1 MARLLS
7 DPAVQAE
14 LEALGTADVV
24 VGLPTVG
31 PTPSAE
37 TVGRA
42 ALEGPLGSMGTVVVV
57 HVDPTGSSEALDTL
71 TRAGAPCPVVHL
83 EGSGLR
89 RAPAA
94 PERDDASDAIRTVF
108 AVGRHLRA
116 RGVVLLNALV
126 DPGAPDRAAAL
137 AEPVLKDSHDL
148 VLPMYTRTR
157 YEGTLTHALVVP
169 LARALWGR
177 RLAHPM
183 AEEFACSGLAAA
195 AFLDTDAWDTEIVR
209 QGTEFWLPVMA
220 IQAGLVVS
228 QVPAG
233 QRRVA
238 VEGRPSPLGATV
250 GRVAGALFALAEQTE
265 AHWLEVRG
273 SEAVAASGPEPA
285 PREGG
290 GTVDPAR
297 LLAGFRQGV
306 RDLLEIWVRILAPE
320 TLADVLALGE
330 ADPDDFRFSDR
341 LWTHVV
347 YDFLLAWRFRV
358 AHRGHV
364 AQSLA
369 PLYLGRTASL
379 VLETRGK
386 PAAAVTAVGERL
398 ARGFEDEKAYL
409 VDRWR

>member
-14 LEALGTADVV
+14 MEALGTADLVL
-24 VGLPTVG
+24 GLPTVG
-31 PTPSAE
+31 RVPSAE
-37 TVGRA
+37 AVGRV
-42 ALEGPLGSMGTVVVV
+42 ALEGRLGSMATVVV
-57 HVDPTGSSEALDTL
+57 HVDPTGSGEVVEAL
-71 TRAGAPCPVVHL
+71 TRAVAPCPLVHL
-83 EGSGLR
+83 EGSGLG
-89 RAPAA
+89 RAPTE
-94 PERDDASDAIRTVF
+94 PEHHADGVRTVL
-108 AVGRHLRA
+108 AAGRQLRA
-116 RGVVLLNALV
+116 RGIVLLTTLM
-126 DPGAPDRAAAL
+126 DPAAPGRAAAL
-137 AEPVLKDSHDL
+137 VEPVLKDGHGL

-169 LARALWGR
+169 LVRALWGR

-183 AEEFACSGLAAA
+183 AEEFACSGEAAA
-195 AFLDTDAWDTEIVR
+195 AFLEAEAWETGLAR
-209 QGTEFWLPVMA
+209 QGLEFWLPVAA
-220 IQAGLVVS
+220 IQAGVVVS
-228 QVPAG
+228 QAGVG
-233 QRRVA
+233 QRPA
-238 VEGRPSPLGATV
+238 TDGPPAPLGATV

-265 AHWLEVRG
+265 SHWLEVRG
-273 SEAVAASGPEPA
+273 SESVPASGPEPP

-290 GTVDPAR
+290 GPVDPGR

-306 RDLLEIWVRILAPE
+306 RDLLEIWVRILAPD
-320 TLADVLALGE
+320 TLVDVLAL
-330 ADPDDFRFSDR
+330 ADLDEIQFSDR
-341 LWTHVV
+341 LWARVV

-379 VLETRGK
+379 MLETRGK
-386 PAAAVTAVGERL
+386 PATAVAAVGERL

>member
-14 LEALGTADVV
+14 LEGLGTADVV

-31 PTPSAE
+31 PTSSAE

-42 ALEGPLGSMGTVVVV
+42 ALEGALGSMSTVVV
-57 HVDPTGSSEALDTL
+57 HVDPTGSGQAIEAL
-71 TRAGAPCPVVHL
+71 TRAVAPCPLVHL

-89 RAPAA
+89 QTPAA
-94 PERDDASDAIRTVF
+94 PERDDASDAVRTVL
-108 AVGRHLRA
+108 AVGRQLRA
-116 RGVVLLNALV
+116 RSIVLLNALV
-126 DPGAPDRAAAL
+126 DPGTPGRAATL
-137 AEPVLKDSHDL
+137 AEPVLKDGHGL

-169 LARALWGR
+169 LACALWGR

-183 AEEFACSGLAAA
+183 AEEFACSGEAATA
-195 AFLDTDAWDTEIVR
+195 LLDASAWETEVARLGI
-209 QGTEFWLPVMA
+209 EFWLPVAA

-228 QVPAG
+228 QVPVG

-238 VEGRPSPLGATV
+238 PESRPSPLGATV

-265 AHWLEVRG
+265 GQWLEIRG
-273 SEAVAASGPEPA
+273 SEVVPASGPEP
-285 PREGG
+285 PPHEGG
-290 GTVDPAR
+290 GPVDPGR
-297 LLAGFRQGV
+297 LVAGFRQGV
-306 RDLLEIWVRILAPE
+306 RDLLDIWVRILAPE
-320 TLADVLALGE
+320 TLSDVLALGE
-330 ADPDDFRFSDR
+330 ADPDEFRFSDR
-341 LWTHVV
+341 LWSHVV

-358 AHRGHV
+358 VHRGHV

-386 PAAAVTAVGERL
+386 PAMTITAVGERL
-398 ARGFEDEKAYL
+398 ARKFEEEKAYL

>member
-14 LEALGTADVV
+14 IEALGTADLVL
-24 VGLPTVG
+24 GLPTIG
-31 PTPSAE
+31 RAPSAE
-37 TVGRA
+37 AIGRTV
-42 ALEGPLGSMGTVVVV
+42 LEGQLGSMATVVV
-57 HVDPTGSSEALDTL
+57 HVDPTGSSEVVEAL
-71 TRAGAPCPVVHL
+71 TRAVAPCPLVHL
-83 EGSGLR
+83 EGSGLGR
-89 RAPAA
+89 TPTA
-94 PERDDASDAIRTVF
+94 PEDDSDAVRTVL
-108 AVGRHLRA
+108 AAGRQLRA
-116 RGVVLLNALV
+116 RGIVLLTPVV
-126 DPGAPDRAAAL
+126 DPAMPGRAVAL
-137 AEPVLKDSHDL
+137 AEPVLKDGHGL

-169 LARALWGR
+169 LVRALWGR

-183 AEEFACSGLAAA
+183 AEEFACSGDAAA
-195 AFLDTDAWDTEIVR
+195 AFLDAEGWETDLAR
-209 QGTEFWLPVMA
+209 QGLEFWLPVAAM
-220 IQAGLVVS
+220 QAGLVVS
-228 QVPAG
+228 QAPVG
-233 QRRVA
+233 QRIVA
-238 VEGRPSPLGATV
+238 ANRPPSPLGPTV

-265 AHWLEVRG
+265 SHWLEVRG
-273 SEAVAASGPEPA
+273 SESVPTNGPEPP

-290 GTVDPAR
+290 GPVDAGR

-306 RDLLEIWVRILAPE
+306 RDLLEIWVRILAPD
-320 TLADVLALGE
+320 TLFDVLAL
-330 ADPDDFRFSDR
+330 ADLDEFKFSDR
-341 LWTHVV
+341 LWARVV

-386 PAAAVTAVGERL
+386 PATAVAAVGERL

>member
-1 MARLLS
+1 MSRLLS

-14 LEALGTADVV
+14 IEALGTADVV

-37 TVGRA
+37 AVGRA
-42 ALEGPLGSMGTVVVV
+42 ALEGPLGSMTTVVV
-57 HVDPTGSSEALDTL
+57 HVDPTSSGEVVEALS
-71 TRAGAPCPVVHL
+71 RAVAPCPLVHL

-89 RAPAA
+89 QIPAA
-94 PERDDASDAIRTVF
+94 AARDDGSDPVRTVF
-108 AVGRHLRA
+108 AAGRQLRA
-116 RGVVLLNALV
+116 RGIVLLTPVA
-126 DPGAPDRAAAL
+126 DPATAGRAAAL
-137 AEPVLKDSHDL
+137 AEPVLKDSHGL

-157 YEGTLTHALVVP
+157 YEGALTHALVVP
-169 LARALWGR
+169 LVRALWGR

-183 AEEFACSGLAAA
+183 AEEFACSGEAAA
-195 AFLDTDAWDTEIVR
+195 AFLDTDAWETDLAR
-209 QGTEFWLPVMA
+209 QGIEFWLPVAA

-228 QVPAG
+228 QAPVG

-238 VEGRPSPLGATV
+238 AESRPSPLGATV
-250 GRVAGALFALAEQTE
+250 GRVAGALFTLAERTE
-265 AHWLEVRG
+265 GHWLEIRG
-273 SEAVAASGPEPA
+273 SEAGPASGPEPP

-290 GTVDPAR
+290 APVDPLR

-330 ADPDDFRFSDR
+330 AEPDEFRFSDR

-386 PAAAVTAVGERL
+386 PATAVAAVGERL
-398 ARGFEDEKAYL
+398 AHGFEDEKPYL

>member
-14 LEALGTADVV
+14 MEALGTADLVL
-24 VGLPTVG
+24 GLPTVG
-31 PTPSAE
+31 RVPSAE
-37 TVGRA
+37 AVGRV
-42 ALEGPLGSMGTVVVV
+42 ALEGRLGSMATVVV
-57 HVDPTGSSEALDTL
+57 HVDPTGSGEVVEAL
-71 TRAGAPCPVVHL
+71 TRAVAPCPLVHL
-83 EGSGLR
+83 EGSGLG
-89 RAPAA
+89 RAPTE
-94 PERDDASDAIRTVF
+94 PEHHADGVRTVL
-108 AVGRHLRA
+108 AAGRQLRA
-116 RGVVLLNALV
+116 RGIVLLTALM
-126 DPGAPDRAAAL
+126 DPAAPGRAAAL
-137 AEPVLKDSHDL
+137 VEPVLKDGHGL

-169 LARALWGR
+169 LVRALWGR

-183 AEEFACSGLAAA
+183 AEEFACSGEAAA
-195 AFLDTDAWDTEIVR
+195 AFLEAEAWETGLAR
-209 QGTEFWLPVMA
+209 QGLEFWLPVAA
-220 IQAGLVVS
+220 IQAGVVVS
-228 QVPAG
+228 QAGVG
-233 QRRVA
+233 QRPA
-238 VEGRPSPLGATV
+238 TDGPSAPLGATV

-265 AHWLEVRG
+265 SHWLEVRG
-273 SEAVAASGPEPA
+273 SESVPASGPEPP

-290 GTVDPAR
+290 GPVDPGR

-306 RDLLEIWVRILAPE
+306 RDLLEIWVRILAPD
-320 TLADVLALGE
+320 TLVDVLAL
-330 ADPDDFRFSDR
+330 ADLDEIQFSDR
-341 LWTHVV
+341 LWARVV

-379 VLETRGK
+379 MLETRGK
-386 PAAAVTAVGERL
+386 PATAVAAVGERL

>member
-14 LEALGTADVV
+14 MGALGTADLVL
-24 VGLPTVG
+24 GLPTVG
-31 PTPSAE
+31 PTPSAAA
-37 TVGRA
+37 VGRA
-42 ALEGPLGSMGTVVVV
+42 ALEGPLGSMATVVV
-57 HVDPTGSSEALDTL
+57 HVDLTGSGEVVEALA
-71 TRAGAPCPVVHL
+71 RAVAPCPLVHL
-83 EGSGLR
+83 EGSGLAR
-89 RAPAA
+89 TPAA
-94 PERDDASDAIRTVF
+94 PGQDDDAVRTIL
-108 AVGRHLRA
+108 AAGRQLRA
-116 RGVVLLNALV
+116 RGIVLLTPQV
-126 DPGAPDRAAAL
+126 DPVTPGRAAAL
-137 AEPVLKDSHDL
+137 AEPVLKDGHGL

-169 LARALWGR
+169 LVRALWGR

-183 AEEFACSGLAAA
+183 AEEFACSGEAAA
-195 AFLDTDAWDTEIVR
+195 AFLDADAWETDLTR
-209 QGTEFWLPVMA
+209 AGLEFWLPVAA

-228 QVPAG
+228 QAPVG

-238 VEGRPSPLGATV
+238 AESRPSPLGATV

-265 AHWLEVRG
+265 GHWLEVRG
-273 SEAVAASGPEPA
+273 SDAVPASGPEPP

-290 GTVDPAR
+290 GPVDPVR

-330 ADPDDFRFSDR
+330 ADPDEFRFSDR
-341 LWTHVV
+341 LWARVV

-386 PAAAVTAVGERL
+386 SATAVAGVGERL
-398 ARGFEDEKAYL
+398 ARGFEEEKAYL
-409 VDRWR
+409 VDRWQ

>member
-14 LEALGTADVV
+14 MGALGTADLVL
-24 VGLPTVG
+24 GLPTVG

-37 TVGRA
+37 AVGRA
-42 ALEGPLGSMGTVVVV
+42 ALEGPLGSMATVVV
-57 HVDPTGSSEALDTL
+57 HVDPTGSGEVVEAL
-71 TRAGAPCPVVHL
+71 TRAVAPCPLVHL
-83 EGSGLR
+83 EGSGLGR
-89 RAPAA
+89 TPAA
-94 PERDDASDAIRTVF
+94 PGHNDGDAVR
-108 AVGRHLRA
+108 AVLAAGRQLRA
-116 RGVVLLNALV
+116 RGIVLLAPLV
-126 DPGAPDRAAAL
+126 DPVTPGRAATL
-137 AEPVLKDSHDL
+137 AEPVLKDGHGL

-169 LARALWGR
+169 LVRALWGR

-183 AEEFACSGLAAA
+183 AEEFACSGEAAA
-195 AFLDTDAWDTEIVR
+195 AFLEADAWETDLGR
-209 QGTEFWLPVMA
+209 QGLEFWLPVAA
-220 IQAGLVVS
+220 IQAGLVVG
-228 QVPAG
+228 QAPVG

-238 VEGRPSPLGATV
+238 AESRPSPLGATV

-265 AHWLEVRG
+265 GHWLEVRG
-273 SEAVAASGPEPA
+273 SEAVPASGPEPP

-290 GTVDPAR
+290 GPVDPVR

-330 ADPDDFRFSDR
+330 ADPDELQFSDR
-341 LWTHVV
+341 LWARVV

-358 AHRGHV
+358 AHRGHI

-386 PAAAVTAVGERL
+386 PATAVAAVGERL

>member
-14 LEALGTADVV
+14 MEALGTADLVL
-24 VGLPTVG
+24 GLPTVG

-37 TVGRA
+37 AVGRA
-42 ALEGPLGSMGTVVVV
+42 ALEGPLGSMATVVV
-57 HVDPTGSSEALDTL
+57 HVDLTGSGEVVEAL
-71 TRAGAPCPVVHL
+71 TRAVAPCPLVHL
-83 EGSGLR
+83 EGSGLAR
-89 RAPAA
+89 TPAA
-94 PERDDASDAIRTVF
+94 PGQDDDAVRTVL
-108 AVGRHLRA
+108 AVGRQLRA
-116 RGVVLLNALV
+116 RGIVVLTPLV
-126 DPGAPDRAAAL
+126 DPVTPGRAAAL
-137 AEPVLKDSHDL
+137 AEPVLKDGHGL

-183 AEEFACSGLAAA
+183 AEEFACSGEAAA
-195 AFLDTDAWDTEIVR
+195 AFLEADAWETDLAR
-209 QGTEFWLPVMA
+209 QGLEFWLPVAA

-228 QVPAG
+228 QAPVG
-233 QRRVA
+233 QRWVA
-238 VEGRPSPLGATV
+238 AESRPSPLGTTV
-250 GRVAGALFALAEQTE
+250 GRVAGALFLLAEQTE
-265 AHWLEVRG
+265 GHWLEVRG
-273 SEAVAASGPEPA
+273 SAAVPASGPEPP

-290 GTVDPAR
+290 GPVDPVR

-320 TLADVLALGE
+320 TLADVLALGQ
-330 ADPDDFRFSDR
+330 ADPDEFRFSDR
-341 LWTHVV
+341 LWAHVV

-386 PAAAVTAVGERL
+386 PATAVAAVGERL

>member
-195 AFLDTDAWDTEIVR
+195 AFLDIDAWDTEIVR

>member
-14 LEALGTADVV
+14 MAALGTADVV

-42 ALEGPLGSMGTVVVV
+42 ALEGPLGSTGTVVV
-57 HVDPTGSSEALDTL
+57 HVDPTNSGEVIEAL
-71 TRAGAPCPVVHL
+71 TRAVAPCPLVHL

-94 PERDDASDAIRTVF
+94 PERDDASDAVRTVL
-108 AVGRHLRA
+108 AVGRQLRA
-116 RGVVLLNALV
+116 RGIVFLNALV
-126 DPGAPDRAAAL
+126 DPGAPGRAAAL
-137 AEPVLKDSHDL
+137 AEPVLKDSHGL
-148 VLPMYTRTR
+148 VLPMYARTR

-177 RLAHPM
+177 RLVHPM
-183 AEEFACSGLAAA
+183 AEEFACSGEAAA
-195 AFLDTDAWDTEIVR
+195 AFLDTDAWDKDLAR
-209 QGTEFWLPVMA
+209 QGIEFWLPVAA
-220 IQAGLVVS
+220 IQSGLVVS
-228 QVPAG
+228 QVPVG

-238 VEGRPSPLGATV
+238 AESRPSPLGATV

-273 SEAVAASGPEPA
+273 SETVPASGPEPA

-290 GTVDPAR
+290 GAVDPAR

-330 ADPDDFRFSDR
+330 ADPDEFRFSDR

-358 AHRGHV
+358 AHPGHV

-386 PAAAVTAVGERL
+386 PAAAITAVSERL

>member
-14 LEALGTADVV
+14 MEALGTADIV

-42 ALEGPLGSMGTVVVV
+42 ALEGPLGSTGTVVV
-57 HVDPTGSSEALDTL
+57 HVDPTGSGEVIEAL
-71 TRAGAPCPVVHL
+71 TRAVAPCPLVHL

-89 RAPAA
+89 RAPAP
-94 PERDDASDAIRTVF
+94 PERDDASDAVRTVLT
-108 AVGRHLRA
+108 VGRQLRA
-116 RGVVLLNALV
+116 RGIVFLNALV
-126 DPGAPDRAAAL
+126 DPGAPGRAAAL
-137 AEPVLKDSHDL
+137 AEPVLKDSHGL

-157 YEGTLTHALVVP
+157 YEGTLTHSLVVP

-183 AEEFACSGLAAA
+183 AEEFACSGEAAG
-195 AFLDTDAWDTEIVR
+195 AFLDTEVWDTDLAR
-209 QGTEFWLPVMA
+209 QGIEFWLPVAA
-220 IQAGLVVS
+220 IQSGLVVS
-228 QVPAG
+228 QVPVG

-238 VEGRPSPLGATV
+238 AESRPSPLGATV

-265 AHWLEVRG
+265 GQWPEIRG
-273 SEAVAASGPEPA
+273 SETVPASGPEPA

-290 GTVDPAR
+290 GPVDPGR

-330 ADPDDFRFSDR
+330 ADPDEFRFSDR

-386 PAAAVTAVGERL
+386 PAASITAVGERL

>member
-14 LEALGTADVV
+14 MEALGTADLVL
-24 VGLPTVG
+24 GLPTVG
-31 PTPSAE
+31 RVPSAE
-37 TVGRA
+37 AVGRV
-42 ALEGPLGSMGTVVVV
+42 ALEGRLGSMATVVV
-57 HVDPTGSSEALDTL
+57 HVDPTGSGEVVEAL
-71 TRAGAPCPVVHL
+71 TRAVAPCPLVHL
-83 EGSGLR
+83 EGSGLG
-89 RAPAA
+89 RAPTE
-94 PERDDASDAIRTVF
+94 PEHHADGVRTVL
-108 AVGRHLRA
+108 AAGRQLRA
-116 RGVVLLNALV
+116 RGIVLLTALT
-126 DPGAPDRAAAL
+126 DPAAPGRAAAL
-137 AEPVLKDSHDL
+137 VEPVLKDGHGL

-169 LARALWGR
+169 LVRALWGR

-183 AEEFACSGLAAA
+183 AEEFACSGEAAA
-195 AFLDTDAWDTEIVR
+195 AFLEAEAWETGLAR
-209 QGTEFWLPVMA
+209 QGLEFWLPVAA
-220 IQAGLVVS
+220 IQASVGVS
-228 QVPAG
+228 QAAVG
-233 QRRVA
+233 QRPA
-238 VEGRPSPLGATV
+238 TDGPPAPLGATV

-265 AHWLEVRG
+265 SHWLEVRG
-273 SEAVAASGPEPA
+273 SESVPASGPEPP

-290 GTVDPAR
+290 GPVDPGR

-306 RDLLEIWVRILAPE
+306 RDLLEIWVRILAPD
-320 TLADVLALGE
+320 TLVDVLAL
-330 ADPDDFRFSDR
+330 ADLDEFQFSDR
-341 LWTHVV
+341 LWARVV

-386 PAAAVTAVGERL
+386 PATAVAAVGERL

>member
-14 LEALGTADVV
+14 MEALGTADFVL
-24 VGLPTVG
+24 GLPTIG
-31 PTPSAE
+31 RTPSAE
-37 TVGRA
+37 AVGRA
-42 ALEGPLGSMGTVVVV
+42 ALEGRLGSMATVVV
-57 HVDPTGSSEALDTL
+57 HVDLTGSSEVVEAL
-71 TRAGAPCPVVHL
+71 TRAVAPCPLVHL
-83 EGSGLR
+83 EGSGLGR
-89 RAPAA
+89 TPASPA
-94 PERDDASDAIRTVF
+94 HDDDAVRTIL
-108 AVGRHLRA
+108 AAGRQLRA
-116 RGVVLLNALV
+116 RGIVLLTPLV
-126 DPGAPDRAAAL
+126 DPATPGRAAAL
-137 AEPVLKDSHDL
+137 AEPVLKDGHGL

-169 LARALWGR
+169 LVRALWGR
-177 RLAHPM
+177 QLARPM
-183 AEEFACSGLAAA
+183 AEEFACSGEAAA
-195 AFLDTDAWDTEIVR
+195 TFLEADAWETDLTR
-209 QGTEFWLPVMA
+209 QGLEFWLPVAA

-228 QVPAG
+228 QAPVGQRLVPA
-233 QRRVA
+233 
-238 VEGRPSPLGATV
+238 ESRPSPLGTTV
-250 GRVAGALFALAEQTE
+250 GRVAGALFLLAEQTE
-265 AHWLEVRG
+265 GQWMEIRG
-273 SEAVAASGPEPA
+273 SDAVPASGPEPP

-290 GTVDPAR
+290 GPVDPGR

-330 ADPDDFRFSDR
+330 ADPEEFRFSDR
-341 LWTHVV
+341 LWARVV

-386 PAAAVTAVGERL
+386 PPTAVAAVGERL
-398 ARGFEDEKAYL
+398 ARRFEDEKAYL

>member
-14 LEALGTADVV
+14 MEALGTADFVL
-24 VGLPTVG
+24 GLPTVG
-31 PTPSAE
+31 PCPSAE
-37 TVGRA
+37 AVGRA
-42 ALEGPLGSMGTVVVV
+42 ALEGTLGSMATVVV
-57 HVDPTGSSEALDTL
+57 HVDPTGSGEVVEAL
-71 TRAGAPCPVVHL
+71 TRAVAPCPLVHL
-83 EGSGLR
+83 EGSGLAR
-89 RAPAA
+89 TPAA
-94 PERDDASDAIRTVF
+94 PEHDDGNDAVRTVL
-108 AVGRHLRA
+108 AAGRQLRA
-116 RGVVLLNALV
+116 RGIVLLTPLV
-126 DPGAPDRAAAL
+126 DPVTPGRAAAL
-137 AEPVLKDSHDL
+137 AEPVLKDGHGL

-169 LARALWGR
+169 LVRALWGR

-183 AEEFACSGLAAA
+183 AEEFACSGEAAA
-195 AFLDTDAWDTEIVR
+195 VFLEADAWETSLAR
-209 QGTEFWLPVMA
+209 QGLEFWLPVAA
-220 IQAGLVVS
+220 IQADLVVS
-228 QVPAG
+228 QVPVG

-238 VEGRPSPLGATV
+238 AESRPSPLGATV
-250 GRVAGALFALAEQTE
+250 GRVAGTLFTLAEQTE
-265 AHWLEVRG
+265 GHWLEIRG
-273 SEAVAASGPEPA
+273 SDAVLASGPEPP

-290 GTVDPAR
+290 GPVDPVR

-330 ADPDDFRFSDR
+330 TDPDEFRFSDR
-341 LWTHVV
+341 LWARVV

-364 AQSLA
+364 VQSLA

-386 PAAAVTAVGERL
+386 PATAVAAVGERL
-398 ARGFEDEKAYL
+398 ARRFEDEKAYL

>member
-1 MARLLS
+1 MARLLT
-7 DPAVQAE
+7 DPTVQAE

-37 TVGRA
+37 AVGRA
-42 ALEGPLGSMGTVVVV
+42 ALEGSLGSMATVVV
-57 HVDPTGSSEALDTL
+57 HVDPTGSGEVVEAL
-71 TRAGAPCPVVHL
+71 TRAVAPSTLVHL
-83 EGSGLR
+83 EGSGLGR
-89 RAPAA
+89 SPAM
-94 PERDDASDAIRTVF
+94 PEGDGGSDA
-108 AVGRHLRA
+108 LRA
-116 RGVVLLNALV
+116 VLATGQRLHARGIVLLTPSM
-126 DPGAPDRAAAL
+126 DPVTPGRAAAL
-137 AEPVLKDSHDL
+137 AEPVLKESHGL

-157 YEGTLTHALVVP
+157 YEGALTHALVVP
-169 LARALWGR
+169 LVRALWGR

-183 AEEFACSGLAAA
+183 AEEFACSGEAAA
-195 AFLDTDAWDTEIVR
+195 AFLGTDAWDTDLVR
-209 QGTEFWLPVMA
+209 QGVEFWLPVAA
-220 IQAGLVVS
+220 IQAGVVVS
-228 QVPAG
+228 QVPVG

-238 VEGRPSPLGATV
+238 AETRPSPLGATV
-250 GRVAGALFALAEQTE
+250 GRVAAALFNLAEQTE
-265 AHWLEVRG
+265 SHWLEIRG
-273 SEAVAASGPEPA
+273 SEPVPASGPEPA

-290 GTVDPAR
+290 GPIDPVR

-320 TLADVLALGE
+320 TLYDVLALGE
-330 ADPDDFRFSDR
+330 VEPEEFRFSDR

-358 AHRGHV
+358 VHRGHV

-386 PAAAVTAVGERL
+386 PATAVTAVGERL

>member
-14 LEALGTADVV
+14 MEALGTADIV

-37 TVGRA
+37 TAGRA
-42 ALEGPLGSMGTVVVV
+42 ALEGPLGSTGTVVV
-57 HVDPTGSSEALDTL
+57 HVDPTGSGEVIEAL
-71 TRAGAPCPVVHL
+71 TRAVAPCPLVHL

-94 PERDDASDAIRTVF
+94 PERDDASDAVRTVL
-108 AVGRHLRA
+108 AVGRQLRA
-116 RGVVLLNALV
+116 RGIVFLNALV
-126 DPGAPDRAAAL
+126 DPGAPGRAAAL
-137 AEPVLKDSHDL
+137 AEPVLKDSHGL

-183 AEEFACSGLAAA
+183 AEEFACSGEAAG
-195 AFLDTDAWDTEIVR
+195 AFLDTEAWDTDLARLGI
-209 QGTEFWLPVMA
+209 EFWLPVAA
-220 IQAGLVVS
+220 IQSGLVVS

-238 VEGRPSPLGATV
+238 AESRPSPLGATV

-265 AHWLEVRG
+265 GHWLEIRG
-273 SEAVAASGPEPA
+273 SEVVPASGPEPA

-290 GTVDPAR
+290 GPVDPGR

-330 ADPDDFRFSDR
+330 ADPDEFRFSDR

-386 PAAAVTAVGERL
+386 PATAITAVSERL

>member
-14 LEALGTADVV
+14 MEALGTADIV

-42 ALEGPLGSMGTVVVV
+42 ALEGPLGSTGTVVV
-57 HVDPTGSSEALDTL
+57 HVDPTGSGEVIEAL
-71 TRAGAPCPVVHL
+71 TRAVAPCPLVHL

-94 PERDDASDAIRTVF
+94 PERDDASDAVRTVL
-108 AVGRHLRA
+108 AVGRQLRA
-116 RGVVLLNALV
+116 RGIVFLNALV
-126 DPGAPDRAAAL
+126 DPGAPGRAAAL
-137 AEPVLKDSHDL
+137 AEPVLKDSHGL

-183 AEEFACSGLAAA
+183 AEEFACSGEAAG
-195 AFLDTDAWDTEIVR
+195 AFLDTEAWDTDLAR
-209 QGTEFWLPVMA
+209 QGIEFWLPVAA
-220 IQAGLVVS
+220 IQSGLVVS
-228 QVPAG
+228 QVPVG

-238 VEGRPSPLGATV
+238 AESRPSPLGATV

-265 AHWLEVRG
+265 GQWPEIRG
-273 SEAVAASGPEPA
+273 SETVPASGPEPA

-290 GTVDPAR
+290 GPVDPGR

-330 ADPDDFRFSDR
+330 ADPDEFRFSDR

-347 YDFLLAWRFRV
+347 YDFLLAWRYRV

-386 PAAAVTAVGERL
+386 PAAAITAVGERL

>member
-14 LEALGTADVV
+14 MEALGTADLVL
-24 VGLPTVG
+24 GLPTVG

-37 TVGRA
+37 AVGRA
-42 ALEGPLGSMGTVVVV
+42 ALEGPLGSMATVVV
-57 HVDPTGSSEALDTL
+57 HVDLTGSGEVVEAL
-71 TRAGAPCPVVHL
+71 TRAVAPCPLVHL
-83 EGSGLR
+83 EGSGLAR
-89 RAPAA
+89 TPAA
-94 PERDDASDAIRTVF
+94 PGQDDDAVRTVL
-108 AVGRHLRA
+108 AVGRQLRA
-116 RGVVLLNALV
+116 RGIVLLTPLV
-126 DPGAPDRAAAL
+126 DPVTRGRAAAL
-137 AEPVLKDSHDL
+137 AEPVLKDGHGL

-183 AEEFACSGLAAA
+183 AEEFACSGEAAA
-195 AFLDTDAWDTEIVR
+195 AFLEADTWDTDLAR
-209 QGTEFWLPVMA
+209 QGLEFWLPVAA

-228 QVPAG
+228 QVPVG
-233 QRRVA
+233 QRWVA
-238 VEGRPSPLGATV
+238 AESRPSPLGTTV
-250 GRVAGALFALAEQTE
+250 GRVAGALFLLAEQTE
-265 AHWLEVRG
+265 GHWLEVRG
-273 SEAVAASGPEPA
+273 SDPVPASGPEPT
-285 PREGG
+285 PRDGG
-290 GTVDPAR
+290 GTVDPVR
-297 LLAGFRQGV
+297 LLTGFRQGV

-330 ADPDDFRFSDR
+330 VDPDEFRFSDR
-341 LWTHVV
+341 LWARVV

-386 PAAAVTAVGERL
+386 PATAVAAVGERL
-398 ARGFEDEKAYL
+398 ARRFEDEKAYL

>member
-1 MARLLS
+1 
-7 DPAVQAE
+7 
-14 LEALGTADVV
+14 
-24 VGLPTVG
+24 
-31 PTPSAE
+31 
-37 TVGRA
+37 
-42 ALEGPLGSMGTVVVV
+42 
-57 HVDPTGSSEALDTL
+57 
-71 TRAGAPCPVVHL
+71 
-83 EGSGLR
+83 
-89 RAPAA
+89 
-94 PERDDASDAIRTVF
+94 
-108 AVGRHLRA
+108 
-116 RGVVLLNALV
+116 
-126 DPGAPDRAAAL
+126 
-137 AEPVLKDSHDL
+137 
-148 VLPMYTRTR
+148 
-157 YEGTLTHALVVP
+157 
-169 LARALWGR
+169 
-177 RLAHPM
+177 
-183 AEEFACSGLAAA
+183 
-195 AFLDTDAWDTEIVR
+195 
-209 QGTEFWLPVMA
+209 
-220 IQAGLVVS
+220 
-228 QVPAG
+228 
-233 QRRVA
+233 
-238 VEGRPSPLGATV
+238 
-250 GRVAGALFALAEQTE
+250 
-265 AHWLEVRG
+265 
-273 SEAVAASGPEPA
+273 VAASGPEPA

>member
-14 LEALGTADVV
+14 MEALGTADLVL
-24 VGLPTVG
+24 GLPTVG
-31 PTPSAE
+31 RVPSAE
-37 TVGRA
+37 AVGRV
-42 ALEGPLGSMGTVVVV
+42 ALEGRLGSMATVVV
-57 HVDPTGSSEALDTL
+57 HVDPTGSGEVVEAL
-71 TRAGAPCPVVHL
+71 TRAVAPCPLVHL
-83 EGSGLR
+83 EGSGLG
-89 RAPAA
+89 RAPTE
-94 PERDDASDAIRTVF
+94 PEHHADGVRTVL
-108 AVGRHLRA
+108 AAGRQLRA
-116 RGVVLLNALV
+116 RGIVLLTALM
-126 DPGAPDRAAAL
+126 DPAAPGRAAAL
-137 AEPVLKDSHDL
+137 VEPVLKDGHGL

-169 LARALWGR
+169 LVRALWGR

-183 AEEFACSGLAAA
+183 AEEFACSGEAAA
-195 AFLDTDAWDTEIVR
+195 AFLEAEAWETGLAR
-209 QGTEFWLPVMA
+209 QGLEFWLPVAA
-220 IQAGLVVS
+220 IQAGVVVS
-228 QVPAG
+228 QAGVG
-233 QRRVA
+233 QRPA
-238 VEGRPSPLGATV
+238 TDGPSAPLGATV

-265 AHWLEVRG
+265 SHWLEVRG
-273 SEAVAASGPEPA
+273 SESVPASGPEPP

-290 GTVDPAR
+290 GPVDPGR

-306 RDLLEIWVRILAPE
+306 RDLLEIWVRILAPD
-320 TLADVLALGE
+320 TLVDVLAL
-330 ADPDDFRFSDR
+330 ADLDEIQFSDR
-341 LWTHVV
+341 LWARVV

-379 VLETRGK
+379 ILETRGK
-386 PAAAVTAVGERL
+386 PATAVAAVGERL

>member
-14 LEALGTADVV
+14 MEALGTADIV

-42 ALEGPLGSMGTVVVV
+42 ALEGPLGSTGTVVV
-57 HVDPTGSSEALDTL
+57 HVDPTGSGEVIEAL
-71 TRAGAPCPVVHL
+71 TRAVAPCPLVHL

-89 RAPAA
+89 RAPAP
-94 PERDDASDAIRTVF
+94 PERDDASDAVRTVLT
-108 AVGRHLRA
+108 VGRQLRA
-116 RGVVLLNALV
+116 RGIVFLNALV
-126 DPGAPDRAAAL
+126 DPGAPGRAAAL
-137 AEPVLKDSHDL
+137 AEPVLKDSHGL

-157 YEGTLTHALVVP
+157 YEGTLTHAVVVP

-183 AEEFACSGLAAA
+183 AEEFACSGEAAG
-195 AFLDTDAWDTEIVR
+195 AFLDTEVWDTDLAR
-209 QGTEFWLPVMA
+209 QGIEFWLPVAA
-220 IQAGLVVS
+220 IQSGLVVS
-228 QVPAG
+228 QVPVG

-238 VEGRPSPLGATV
+238 AESRPSPLGATV

-265 AHWLEVRG
+265 GQWPEIRG
-273 SEAVAASGPEPA
+273 SETVPASGPEPA

-290 GTVDPAR
+290 GPVDPGR

-330 ADPDDFRFSDR
+330 ADPDEFRFSDR

-386 PAAAVTAVGERL
+386 PAASITAVGERL

>member
-1 MARLLS
+1 MARVLS
-7 DPAVQAE
+7 DPAVQTE
-14 LEALGTADVV
+14 MEALGTADVV
-24 VGLPTVG
+24 VGLPTAG
-31 PTPSAE
+31 PSPSAE
-37 TVGRA
+37 AVAKA
-42 ALEGPLGSMGTVVVV
+42 ALEGALGSMSTVVV
-57 HVDPTGSSEALDTL
+57 HVDQTGSGEAVEALA
-71 TRAGAPCPVVHL
+71 RAVAPCPLIHL

-89 RAPAA
+89 RLPAS
-94 PERDDASDAIRTVF
+94 PERDDAGDTVRTVL
-108 AVGRHLRA
+108 AVGRQLRA
-116 RGVVLLNALV
+116 RGTILLNALV
-126 DPGAPDRAAAL
+126 DPGTPGRAAAL
-137 AEPVLKDSHDL
+137 AEPVLKDGHGL

-157 YEGTLTHALVVP
+157 YEGALTHALVVP

-183 AEEFACSGLAAA
+183 AEEFACSGEAAA
-195 AFLDTDAWDTEIVR
+195 ALLDTDGWETEVARLAI
-209 QGTEFWLPVMA
+209 EFWLPVAA

-228 QVPAG
+228 QVPVG
-233 QRRVA
+233 QRRVVA
-238 VEGRPSPLGATV
+238 ESRPSPLGATV

-265 AHWLEVRG
+265 GHWLEIRG
-273 SEAVAASGPEPA
+273 SEAVPASGPEPA

-290 GTVDPAR
+290 GPVDPLR

-330 ADPDDFRFSDR
+330 ADPDEFRFSDR

-386 PAAAVTAVGERL
+386 PATAVAAAAERL
-398 ARGFEDEKAYL
+398 ARGFEEEKTYL

>member
-7 DPAVQAE
+7 DPAVHAE

-195 AFLDTDAWDTEIVR
+195 AFLDIDAWDTEIVR

-364 AQSLA
+364 AQ
-369 PLYLGRTASL
+369 
-379 VLETRGK
+379 
-386 PAAAVTAVGERL
+386 
-398 ARGFEDEKAYL
+398 
-409 VDRWR
+409 

>member
-14 LEALGTADVV
+14 MGALGTADLVL
-24 VGLPTVG
+24 GLPTVG

-37 TVGRA
+37 AVGRA
-42 ALEGPLGSMGTVVVV
+42 ALQGSLGSMTTVVV
-57 HVDPTGSSEALDTL
+57 HVDPTGSGEVVEAL
-71 TRAGAPCPVVHL
+71 TRAVAPCSLVHL
-83 EGSGLR
+83 EGSGLGR
-89 RAPAA
+89 TPAA
-94 PERDDASDAIRTVF
+94 PAHHDDDDAVRTVL
-108 AVGRHLRA
+108 AAGRQLRA
-116 RGVVLLNALV
+116 RGIVLLTPQV
-126 DPGAPDRAAAL
+126 DPVTPGRAAAL
-137 AEPVLKDSHDL
+137 AEPVLKDGHGL

-169 LARALWGR
+169 LVRALWGR

-183 AEEFACSGLAAA
+183 AEEFACSGEAAA
-195 AFLDTDAWDTEIVR
+195 AFLDADAWETDLTR
-209 QGTEFWLPVMA
+209 AALEFWLPVAA
-220 IQAGLVVS
+220 IQAGLIVS
-228 QVPAG
+228 QAPVG

-238 VEGRPSPLGATV
+238 AESRPSPLGATV

-265 AHWLEVRG
+265 GHWLEVRG
-273 SEAVAASGPEPA
+273 SNAVPASGPEPP

-290 GTVDPAR
+290 GPVDPVR
-297 LLAGFRQGV
+297 LVAGFRQGV

-330 ADPDDFRFSDR
+330 ADPDEFRFSDR
-341 LWTHVV
+341 LWARVV

-386 PAAAVTAVGERL
+386 PATAVAAVGERL
-398 ARGFEDEKAYL
+398 ARGFEDEKVYL
-409 VDRWR
+409 VDRWQ